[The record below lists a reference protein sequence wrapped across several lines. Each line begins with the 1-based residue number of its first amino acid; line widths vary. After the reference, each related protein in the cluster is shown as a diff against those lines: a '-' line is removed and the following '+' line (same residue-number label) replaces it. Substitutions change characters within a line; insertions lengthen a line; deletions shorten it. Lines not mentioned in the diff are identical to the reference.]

1 MHRFTLSLCGLAVAA
16 AFSQTALASQQSEA
30 QGFIQDSS
38 FNLLNRAFYFNR
50 DFRNGG
56 FNGAGTNAN
65 KPGQENGYREEAA
78 YGIMGFYE
86 SGFTQGTVGFGVDAY
101 GFLGIRLDGGGGR
114 TGTLLA
120 PIGSDGEPER
130 DWSEAGGVVK
140 LRVSNTVLKF
150 GEQQF
155 ANPVVGTGDARLLP
169 ETATGFFL
177 SSEEIEGVSLDAGH
191 ITAMNAF
198 NSSNSDDELLIQ
210 YAGDVGDSISWAG
223 LTYAPAESLSLSLY
237 GSQVED
243 T

>member
-16 AFSQTALASQQSEA
+16 AFSHTALASQQSEA

-78 YGIMGFYE
+78 YGIMGFFE

-130 DWSEAGGVVK
+130 EWSEAGGVVNCEC
-140 LRVSNTVLKF
+140 RTPCSNTV
-150 GEQQF
+150 
-155 ANPVVGTGDARLLP
+155 
-169 ETATGFFL
+169 
-177 SSEEIEGVSLDAGH
+177 
-191 ITAMNAF
+191 
-198 NSSNSDDELLIQ
+198 SSNSPTLLSVR
-210 YAGDVGDSISWAG
+210 AMRVCCRKPPRAFS
-223 LTYAPAESLSLSLY
+223 
-237 GSQVED
+237 
-243 T
+243 